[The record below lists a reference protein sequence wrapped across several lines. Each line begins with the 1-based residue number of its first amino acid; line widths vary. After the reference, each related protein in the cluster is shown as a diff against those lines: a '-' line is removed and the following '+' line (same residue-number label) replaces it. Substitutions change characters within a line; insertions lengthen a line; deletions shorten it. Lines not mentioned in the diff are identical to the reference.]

1 MKNVY
6 CNTAKYELKSILKR
20 DKENI
25 HVFLQEFSALQS
37 LQHKAGI
44 NKLMDVI
51 EDDDSISLI
60 LQRKDCLTLSSVLEQ
75 HLIDSSE
82 KRVEFARKTMIK
94 LGKIIYSVHKKKVM
108 HRSLNTDSIV
118 MSQSGRTYK
127 VSSVKDFD
135 FSYHLQKHSMEQ
147 QGFATKKSNFLH
159 HLESC

>member
-51 EDDDSISLI
+51 EDDDSIYLI

-75 HLIDSSE
+75 YLINSSE
-82 KRVEFARKTMIK
+82 KRVEFARKTMMK
-94 LGKIIYSVHKKKVM
+94 LGKII
-108 HRSLNTDSIV
+108 
-118 MSQSGRTYK
+118 
-127 VSSVKDFD
+127 
-135 FSYHLQKHSMEQ
+135 
-147 QGFATKKSNFLH
+147 
-159 HLESC
+159 